1 MWSGSVGLT
10 GTIGT
15 IPKIGSSKRLG
26 RGSSQRPRL
35 EENMYNIIAK
45 SRTKDA
51 PSGKVYTVTLRKWDM
66 PVSPYEV
73 VYEMDDTENE
83 YNPGTYRVYEYG
95 TFDDARASF
104 MEETSSIL
112 DIL

>member
-1 MWSGSVGLT
+1 MT

-26 RGSSQRPRL
+26 RGELPRPRL

-45 SRTKDA
+45 SRTKDE
-51 PSGKVYTVTLRKWDM
+51 PFGKVYTITLRKWDM

-73 VYEMDDTENE
+73 VYEMEDSGND

-95 TFDDARASF
+95 DFEHAREMF
-104 MEETSSIL
+104 MYWTDNIL
-112 DIL
+112 REC